1 MSIAEARYLVP
12 TRTDI
17 IDEYIEKV
25 PEMASFGEQI
35 KTARARTG
43 KLGADWP
50 DAATVI
56 YNAIQ
61 LGITG
66 TPADEAFAKAE
77 QG

>member
-1 MSIAEARYLVP
+1 
-12 TRTDI
+12 
-17 IDEYIEKV
+17 
-25 PEMASFGEQI
+25 MASFGEQI